1 MGGADI
7 IPGVSGGTVALIL
20 GIYNRLVHAISRFD
34 FTLLNHLSKREWAK
48 AAEYVDLRFLI
59 TLGTGIATGI
69 LGLASMMHFL
79 LEDQE
84 HISIHSLNA
93 PEKIVQ
99 LNVGTAHGGLSVGTV
114 CTVFRQNRET
124 KQFEKITTLQID
136 SFEEPEGEGASTVRP
151 AIAKPVNGDSIAD
164 IKPTDVIT
172 HDSTRRPLTMA
183 AFFGLILA
191 SGILVARM
199 IHKWDLQRVGM
210 AILGC
215 VASYVLVGLFPVA
228 PLAGNGYL
236 FLCGMLAIC
245 AMILPGISGA
255 FILLVLGVYGDVTGL
270 LRAILHRQAT
280 PETILS
286 IFIFAVG
293 CGIGLIS
300 FSKILNR
307 LLNRYEQT
315 TMAVLCGVMLG
326 SLRKIWPFKHDLTPD
341 AIEFRE
347 KVYENIMPESFDGKT
362 WLMFGIM
369 LVAAGSVFLLDRL
382 TSGIEDHPL
391 LDDDEAASSD
401 SSAGT
406 AQA

>member
-1 MGGADI
+1 
-7 IPGVSGGTVALIL
+7 
-20 GIYNRLVHAISRFD
+20 
-34 FTLLNHLSKREWAK
+34 
-48 AAEYVDLRFLI
+48 
-59 TLGTGIATGI
+59 
-69 LGLASMMHFL
+69 
-79 LEDQE
+79 
-84 HISIHSLNA
+84 
-93 PEKIVQ
+93 
-99 LNVGTAHGGLSVGTV
+99 
-114 CTVFRQNRET
+114 
-124 KQFEKITTLQID
+124 
-136 SFEEPEGEGASTVRP
+136 
-151 AIAKPVNGDSIAD
+151 
-164 IKPTDVIT
+164 
-172 HDSTRRPLTMA
+172 
-183 AFFGLILA
+183 
-191 SGILVARM
+191 
-199 IHKWDLQRVGM
+199 
-210 AILGC
+210 
-215 VASYVLVGLFPVA
+215 
-228 PLAGNGYL
+228 
-236 FLCGMLAIC
+236 MLAIC